1 MTSGSS
7 IWVTDSSGEKSPIR
21 ISVFSFAASD
31 GSRGVRHVFGRFFRT
46 VVLLLFG
53 STLALAG
60 PVPLTELLSRTGRAV
75 EEFGARFAGVTCTET
90 VSQLRLRANG
100 KILYQQE
107 SVFDYL
113 VLTQKTD
120 NGLRVSESRLPQRQS
135 ASTTSL
141 PLLATSGFSTF
152 LLIFHP
158 YYLGSFEYQQ
168 LADDVLDGRRVQRV
182 GFQHIR
188 GSRTPTALRWRKKDY
203 SLELRGT
210 AWIDPDSGA
219 IVRIAASLASPM
231 EDVGLRGFQSMVQY
245 APVRFEGVTDAYWLP
260 QLASVDVLMAHQH
273 WHNTHRFEKYRRFS
287 VSTQTKVVEGP

>member
-1 MTSGSS
+1 MFCS
-7 IWVTDSSGEKSPIR
+7 
-21 ISVFSFAASD
+21 AASE
-31 GSRGVRHVFGRFFRT
+31 GTRGVRHVFGRFFQT
-46 VVLLLFG
+46 VALLLSG
-53 STLALAG
+53 LTLALAG
-60 PVPLTELLSRTGRAV
+60 PMPLAELLSRTGRAV
-75 EEFGARFAGVTCTET
+75 EEFGARFAGVTCAET

-113 VLTQKTD
+113 VLTQQTD

-135 ASTTSL
+135 TSPSSL
-141 PLLATSGFSTF
+141 PMLATSGFSTL

-158 YYLGSFEYQQ
+158 YYQGSFEYQQ
-168 LADDVLDGRRVQRV
+168 LADDVLDGRRVQRI

-203 SLELRGT
+203 PLELRGT

-219 IVRIAASLASPM
+219 IVRIIAGLASPM
-231 EDVGLRGFQSMVQY
+231 EDVGLRSFQSMVQY
-245 APVRFEGVTDAYWLP
+245 APVRFEGVQDAYWLP

-273 WHNTHRFEKYRRFS
+273 WHNTHRFENYRRFS
-287 VSTQTKVVEGP
+287 VTTKTNVVQEQ